1 MKDKQLFSAVHD
13 NFFAAKSEY
22 NRDIIRS
29 RQNCF
34 TKARYE
40 FTRRIMLINL
50 GIIFGKV
57 LRKFTH
63 SLIKKYYPKI
73 QITGAERI
81 PSEGPILFC
90 ANHPNSLID
99 PVLIGIT
106 AKRPVS
112 FMAKAPLFKTPILG
126 SIMYALGM
134 VPAYR
139 GRDDSRQV
147 KKNQK
152 SLERVVKGLKSG
164 RAMGIF
170 PEGVSTDL
178 RQLGLVRGGASRIA
192 LGAFAAEVDNLIII
206 PLGINYETK
215 ERLGS
220 RVWINV
226 GKPIQLDEF
235 VAENQSDETKPL
247 TEDKVLRRKLT
258 QQIEAKLKSVIVH
271 LDNAEWDSLLDQLET
286 LVEHSKHKASLK
298 VPKLMRRKRIADA
311 LNYFYQKEPET
322 GTQIVSRIQQYH
334 HKVKSAGL
342 IIDDPILQRNTI
354 RTTFTICWKLIH
366 LILWFVPALVGTLGN
381 IVPFVITRSIATKVQ
396 DEGQKTTALT
406 RIGVGLPIYLLWYA
420 LIANTIRIE
429 TQQWVLMPVT
439 NFLLLLSGTIS
450 LKYWPYCVKT
460 MVHLGHQVRASL
472 KKGMLQQLREEL
484 LDIRG
489 TLVQYAERYADLVPR
504 PNPPSIK
511 PIVMLFASTL
521 SSLVLLSVAFVFYML
536 LNIYFRPEIKGDME
550 MFRTEEVELNEATV
564 TQAELTVLRIGE
576 KAKETHEASI
586 DLLNEYQVGKFQFE
600 NQKSRQMVSTLLHNF
615 YQARDDL
622 LKIGIIYNPDREN
635 LQSHLSNVSRKRLL
649 QLSTAAMLLRHQMS
663 LRFATT
669 YLKDKKLT
677 KYLNQPDATYGIPE
691 GLVRRVNE
699 ELNADIYQ
707 TYIATIRE
715 KHKQTLNGQGA
726 DDSPHSTKL
735 VNLIDEAEKIDSEI
749 TDPLHSNVRSAI
761 SQAVSKGVN
770 TYLQIQQFVAT
781 EIGDFRIKDTKDISE
796 HHIAEDKVKE
806 FHDELKPGDIL
817 IERRDWY
824 SSNAFLPGY
833 WPHGALYVGTLQD
846 WEKEDD
852 KDFKKYIIDELKVLV
867 EREARNNQTG
877 TNQAQKNS
885 KAHVEKMRELIE
897 VLELVDSENPPDQKM
912 AELIKKLN
920 EKQIIEAVSEGV
932 IHNTIEHSVGQASS
946 VFALRPKGPKEK
958 KMEPKERAQ
967 AIARAFFY
975 LNRPYDFN
983 FDFDTPNTLVC
994 TEVVYRCYGGNSDE
1008 ATLNFPIVTLMGR
1021 RTLPAH
1027 QLAIQFVEDVEA
1039 DRSQY
1044 ELVAWLDHDR
1054 INQTANVLKYNG
1066 DYSGEDFEKF
1076 KDTLKRSSITFVMEY
1091 KKHGLTAL
1099 VSKQVLYLFYLS
1111 VITAFCYAI
1120 AKFVFY
1126 LRRTSVVQDFSQPS
1140 LPVENS

>member
-1 MKDKQLFSAVHD
+1 
-13 NFFAAKSEY
+13 
-22 NRDIIRS
+22 
-29 RQNCF
+29 
-34 TKARYE
+34 
-40 FTRRIMLINL
+40 MLINL

-63 SLIKKYYPKI
+63 VLIKKYYPKI

-99 PVLIGIT
+99 PVLIGVT

-112 FMAKAPLFKTPILG
+112 FMAKAPLFKAPILG
-126 SIMYALGM
+126 PVMNALGM

-139 GRDDSRQV
+139 GRDDSSQV
-147 KKNQK
+147 RKNQQ
-152 SLERVVKGLKSG
+152 SLGRVVKGLKSG

-170 PEGVSTDL
+170 PEGVSSDL

-192 LGAFAAEVDNLIII
+192 LEAFAGGVEDLVII
-206 PLGINYETK
+206 PLGINYEQK
-215 ERLGS
+215 EKLGS
-220 RVWINV
+220 KVWINV
-226 GKPIQLDEF
+226 GEPIPLKEF
-235 VAENQSDETKPL
+235 TAENPPGENKTL
-247 TEDKVLRRKLT
+247 TDDKVLRRKLT

-311 LNYFYQKEPET
+311 LNYFYREEKET
-322 GTQIVSRIQQYH
+322 GLEVVSQIQEYH
-334 HKVKSAGL
+334 QKVKSAGL
-342 IIDDPILQRNTI
+342 IIDDPVLQRNMLK
-354 RTTFTICWKLIH
+354 TTFTILWKFIH
-366 LILWFVPALVGTLGN
+366 LIVWFLPALVGTLGN
-381 IVPFVITRSIATKVQ
+381 IVPFVITRAIASKVQ
-396 DEGQKTTALT
+396 AEGQKTTALT

-420 LIANTIRIE
+420 CIAYTIYIE
-429 TQQWVLMPVT
+429 TEQWVLISVT
-439 NFLLLLSGTIS
+439 NFLLLLSGTIA
-450 LKYWPYCVKT
+450 LKYWPYFIKT
-460 MVHLGHQVRASL
+460 MVHFGHQLRTCL
-472 KKGMLQQLREEL
+472 KKGMLRQLRLEL
-484 LDIRG
+484 LEIREK
-489 TLVQYAERYADLVPR
+489 LVQYAERYADLVPR

-550 MFRTEEVELNEATV
+550 MLFRTEAVELNEAAV
-564 TQAELTVLRIGE
+564 TQAELTVIRIGE
-576 KAKETHEASI
+576 KAKETHKASN

-600 NQKSRQMVSTLLHNF
+600 NQKSRQTVSALLHNF

-622 LKIGIIYNPDREN
+622 LKIGIVYNPDREN

-699 ELNADIYQ
+699 ELNAEIYQ

-735 VNLIDEAEKIDSEI
+735 VNLIDEAKKVDSEI

-761 SQAVSKGVN
+761 SKAVSKGVN

-846 WEKEDD
+846 WEKKEDE
-852 KDFKKYIIDELKVLV
+852 DFKKYIIDELKVLV
-867 EREARNNQTG
+867 ELEARNNQTG

-897 VLELVDSENPPDQKM
+897 ALELVDSENPPNQKM

-958 KMEPKERAQ
+958 EMEPKERAQ

-975 LNRPYDFN
+975 LDRPYDFN

-994 TEVVYRCYGGNSDE
+994 TEVVYRCYGGNSDG
-1008 ATLNFPIVTLMGR
+1008 ATLKFPIVTLMGR

-1054 INQTANVLKYNG
+1054 INQTANVLKYLKYNG

-1111 VITAFCYAI
+1111 FGTAFCYAI
-1120 AKFVFY
+1120 AKFVFF
-1126 LRRTSVVQDFSQPS
+1126 LRRATEAQDLSQPS
-1140 LPVENS
+1140 FPVETS